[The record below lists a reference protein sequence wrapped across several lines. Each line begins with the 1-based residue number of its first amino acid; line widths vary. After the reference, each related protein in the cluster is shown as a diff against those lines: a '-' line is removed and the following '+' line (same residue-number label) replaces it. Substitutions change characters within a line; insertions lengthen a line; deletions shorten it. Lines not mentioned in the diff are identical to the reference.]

1 MPNAATTAKRL
12 ADMTR
17 KREEFMCKHIMSFE
31 KKTGV
36 MKMYKCI
43 DTEVLAGKKKHAKIH
58 YLMLEAIVVEN
69 QGQVNRAM

>member
-1 MPNAATTAKRL
+1 MPNTATTAKRL

-17 KREEFMCKHIMSFE
+17 KREEFMCKHIMSF

-43 DTEVLAGKKKHAKIH
+43 DTKMLAGKKHAKIY
-58 YLMLEAIVVEN
+58 YLILEAIVIEN